1 MWFPIQ
7 FLSFYLSNQLYWYIP
22 SFTKK
27 NLEVLR
33 FFIST
38 GCRARQLWLLARH
51 GTRNPGTKAMKK
63 MAHHLPLL
71 REFILENHLHGSGS
85 LCSDDRKLTE
95 TTFNGYSNKVKLL
108 FLTVKNLQKW
118 RFRAVVDENKYL
130 VDEGFDELQDL
141 GRRFQ
146 SRFDELLTRSFDNSS
161 YIVNPIFIVLCTADD
176 GRKNLVGLSCLLAE
190 LQRGRNETDISENY
204 EEPRISLTVDQ
215 ST

>member
-130 VDEGFDELQDL
+130 VDEGFDAEDGKQGRQGRGDGCLCSL
-141 GRRFQ
+141 G
-146 SRFDELLTRSFDNSS
+146 
-161 YIVNPIFIVLCTADD
+161 
-176 GRKNLVGLSCLLAE
+176 G
-190 LQRGRNETDISENY
+190 
-204 EEPRISLTVDQ
+204 EERLRMNVCYVHLNT
-215 ST
+215 